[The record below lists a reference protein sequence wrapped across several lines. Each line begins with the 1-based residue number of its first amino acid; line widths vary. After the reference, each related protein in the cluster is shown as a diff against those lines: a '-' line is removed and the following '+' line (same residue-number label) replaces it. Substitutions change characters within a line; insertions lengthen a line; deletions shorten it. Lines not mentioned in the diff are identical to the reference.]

1 MSLNNYMHIALLL
14 LPLCHMH
21 GITTPAQLDAY
32 PNHSADLRAARTII
46 IIWFSGHLHAGQP
59 FGPFRLRAAINGR
72 RSSGLRACT
81 LQSALPPP
89 MHEPHDRDKT
99 LVHINVHAAS
109 PHLWAAPPDRAPKS
123 YIWPDHLIWPSW
135 DVGES
140 PVVDDIAWRWR

>member
-1 MSLNNYMHIALLL
+1 
-14 LPLCHMH
+14 MH

-46 IIWFSGHLHAGQP
+46 IIWFSGHLHAAQP
-59 FGPFRLRAAINGR
+59 SVYVPPSMADAPLA
-72 RSSGLRACT
+72 GLRACT